1 MRQNV
6 REQTTPISFSRYDL
20 TSKHVKD
27 PKFVMVIRASGFSI
41 LSPSVQMEQL
51 LFVDTSGEE
60 AGANAIAGAV
70 FWEQPH
76 LLAS

>member
-1 MRQNV
+1 
-6 REQTTPISFSRYDL
+6 
-20 TSKHVKD
+20 
-27 PKFVMVIRASGFSI
+27 MVTRASGFSI

-51 LFVDTSGEE
+51 LFFDTSGEE
-60 AGANAIAGAV
+60 AGANVIAGEV